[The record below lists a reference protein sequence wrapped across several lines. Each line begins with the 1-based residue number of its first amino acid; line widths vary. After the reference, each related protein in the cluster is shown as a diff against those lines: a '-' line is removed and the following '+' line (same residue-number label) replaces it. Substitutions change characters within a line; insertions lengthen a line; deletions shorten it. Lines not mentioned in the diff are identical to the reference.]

1 MTSVEKIHNE
11 GKSFYSF
18 PFRVYYMDCTVTEGE
33 ERLII
38 SVPKRIF
45 KRAVKRNLI
54 RRRIRHAWRLNRSSF
69 SETASK
75 HFLVIYTTSEILD
88 YERISESV
96 KTVFSKIS

>member
-11 GKSFYSF
+11 GKSFFTF
-18 PFRVYYMDCTVTEGE
+18 PFRVYYIDRSATEE
-33 ERLII
+33 ANRLVI

-69 SETASK
+69 PEILSK
-75 HFLVIYTTSEILD
+75 HFLIIYTTSEILD
-88 YERISESV
+88 YERISESI

>member
-11 GKSFYSF
+11 GKSFFTF
-18 PFRVYYMDCTVTEGE
+18 PFRVYYMDRPETEE
-33 ERLII
+33 ERLVI

-54 RRRIRHAWRLNRSSF
+54 RRRIRHAWRLNRDSF
-69 SETASK
+69 PEYGPK